1 VGEIRRRGEA
11 EDPSNLLIMNLLIM
25 SLFAV
30 VDVGC
35 YLRILSLLALV
46 GVLITCYQT
55 LKDEVYL

>member
-11 EDPSNLLIMNLLIM
+11 EDPSNLLIM